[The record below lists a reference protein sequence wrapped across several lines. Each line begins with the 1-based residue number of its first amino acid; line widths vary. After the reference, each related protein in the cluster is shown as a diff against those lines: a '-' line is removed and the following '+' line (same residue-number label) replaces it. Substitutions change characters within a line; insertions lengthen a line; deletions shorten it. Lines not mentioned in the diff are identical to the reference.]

1 MEMEV
6 RILDVNVD
14 EIRNK
19 LLENS
24 AVLVKKEN
32 QINKL
37 FDFENGSLLKQK
49 GYARIR
55 IVQDMVE
62 QKNFYYMTTKR
73 NVSKND
79 ERFKVMDECEIE
91 INDSSIGE
99 KIFKSLGLILNHE
112 IKRYRESYKICNV
125 LVEIDI
131 NDKNFYPN
139 PYVEIEGDSK
149 ENIENVVKILGYTM
163 EDTTSKNI
171 FDIIKDKNEMR

>member
-79 ERFKVMDECEIE
+79 GRFKVMDECEIE

>member
-6 RILDVNVD
+6 RIVDVDVD
-14 EIRNK
+14 EIKNK
-19 LLENS
+19 LLKNS

-55 IVQDMVE
+55 IVEDILRC
-62 QKNFYYMTTKR
+62 KNFYYMTTKR
-73 NVSKND
+73 NVSKHND
-79 ERFKVMDECEIE
+79 KYKIMDECEIE
-91 INDSSIGE
+91 ISDSLIGE

-125 LVEIDI
+125 LVEIDV

-139 PYVEIEGDSK
+139 PYIEIEGDCEK
-149 ENIENVVKILGYTM
+149 NIEKVVKMLGYTM

-171 FDIIKDKNEMR
+171 FDIIKDRK